1 MENICGYR
9 RKKKRKVKIYIC
21 LFILVFVVWRN
32 YFCASDILI
41 KKGEASFEADMTT
54 AFYSAANILTI
65 ENEGCKDL
73 VKVEKDESGNVS
85 FVSTDALKLNAL
97 VKRLAEKTLE
107 NYSVLA
113 SGVTEVPI
121 GAFTGLKLF
130 SGLGAKVKLKL
141 ITVTSVKC
149 NFVNEFTSAGINQT
163 SHRLYVTTTPDVYV
177 IAAGRKRY
185 YKTEIRLL
193 VYDNLIVGKV
203 PNVYLNGSLAGYTAY
218 NAG

>member
-1 MENICGYR
+1 
-9 RKKKRKVKIYIC
+9 
-21 LFILVFVVWRN
+21 
-32 YFCASDILI
+32 
-41 KKGEASFEADMTT
+41 MTT

-73 VKVEKDESGNVS
+73 VKVEKDGSGNVS

-130 SGLGAKVKLKL
+130 SGLGAKIKLKL

>member
-1 MENICGYR
+1 
-9 RKKKRKVKIYIC
+9 
-21 LFILVFVVWRN
+21 
-32 YFCASDILI
+32 
-41 KKGEASFEADMTT
+41 MTT
-54 AFYSAANILTI
+54 AFYSAANILAI
-65 ENEGCKDL
+65 ENGGEKDL

-141 ITVTSVKC
+141 ITVTSVRC

-177 IAAGRKRY
+177 IAAGRKKY